1 MGWAQSQSL
10 CKRGSVA
17 HPAVET
23 AIESRIAAVL
33 NVMAD
38 LP

>member
-1 MGWAQSQSL
+1 MGCTQSQSL
-10 CKRGSVA
+10 LSRGSVA

-23 AIESRIAAVL
+23 AIKSRIAAVL
-33 NVMAD
+33 NVMPD